1 MWETSNTPTVSR
13 TGYTGEDGFE
23 LYCRA
28 GDLETLWHALV
39 GAGRAE
45 PCGLGARDTLRLE
58 AGYPLYGNDI
68 DDTVTPYEAGLGWI
82 VKPTCRSS
90 LSNQAPDSTSTCGA
104 NAPRR
109 KWRGC
114 RSWRGERKNRAVEGG
129 QRRARAVKRMRIGIL
144 TISDLGAV
152 GQRADTSGDAIL
164 TWATERGYEVAVR
177 SVVPD
182 ESDRIA
188 GKLARWADSGEVDV
202 ILTTGGTGLTSRD
215 VTPEATQAVL
225 ERAAPGIAEALRAT
239 AAPGFP
245 RAWLSRGVAGTRGKT
260 LIVNLPG
267 STGGVTDGLAVL
279 EGFLDHAVD
288 LLSCEKVT
296 H

>member
-1 MWETSNTPTVSR
+1 
-13 TGYTGEDGFE
+13 
-23 LYCRA
+23 
-28 GDLETLWHALV
+28 
-39 GAGRAE
+39 
-45 PCGLGARDTLRLE
+45 
-58 AGYPLYGNDI
+58 
-68 DDTVTPYEAGLGWI
+68 
-82 VKPTCRSS
+82 
-90 LSNQAPDSTSTCGA
+90 
-104 NAPRR
+104 
-109 KWRGC
+109 
-114 RSWRGERKNRAVEGG
+114 
-129 QRRARAVKRMRIGIL
+129 MRIGIL

-202 ILTTGGTGLTSRD
+202 ILTTGGTGLTGRD

-267 STGGVTDGLAVL
+267 STGGVTDGLKVL
-279 EGFLDHAVD
+279 DGFLDHAVE
-288 LLSCEKVT
+288 LVSGERVA